1 MKLFRNQDGQTLILT
16 ALCMTCFMGFM
27 ALAVDVGILFSSRRK
42 LQNAADAAATAA
54 ALRYINT
61 YTGSNGSA
69 AQTAAIAA
77 GNSAGQAN
85 ASAGSVSVVVNTNP
99 NSPAAH
105 RGCVGTNCYFEAIVS
120 QQNPTFFY
128 SAFYALWKGQ
138 SAGTVAVAARAVA
151 GAPGVADNC
160 VYLTNKNGTALKVQ
174 GNWAIDAST
183 CGVYINSSSSTV
195 EDDTGKAAK
204 SGISATSISIVGSV
218 PNNVTIA
225 PGSSPTVL
233 STLPQSIPFGDV
245 SAPTVPATCPAA
257 PAGKLTG
264 SPAAGCYSGTVSIGN
279 ATLNGLYIFTG
290 DVTINGAVTGTNVTL
305 AIMNSGGTYGSLSVK
320 PGNSTVNLTA
330 PTTGTYS
337 GIVVYQP
344 IANTNALNLQAG
356 NTHGTWTGWVYAP
369 GATLSMQDNGSKN
382 FTMGG
387 LVVDHIDNGPA
398 ALYITGYTPSSS
410 PLKYVAL
417 VE

>member
-1 MKLFRNQDGQTLILT
+1 MV
-16 ALCMTCFMGFM
+16 CFMGFM

-61 YTGSNGSA
+61 YTGTNGSA
-69 AQTAAIAA
+69 AQAAAIDA
-77 GNSAGQAN
+77 GNKAGQAN
-85 ASAGSVSVVVNTNP
+85 VSGSSVSVAVNTNP
-99 NSPAAH
+99 ASPAAH
-105 RGCVGTNCYFEAIVS
+105 RGCVGTDCYFEAIVS

-138 SAGTVAVAARAVA
+138 SAGTVGVGARAVA
-151 GAPGVADNC
+151 GAPGAADNC
-160 VYLTNKNGTALKVQ
+160 IYLTNKNGTALKVQ
-174 GNWAIDAST
+174 GNWKIDASN

-195 EDDTGKAAK
+195 EDDTGKAAN
-204 SGISATSISIVGSV
+204 SGVSAASISIVGSM

-233 STLPQSIPFGDV
+233 QTLPQSVPFSDV
-245 SAPTVPATCPAA
+245 PGPTVPATCPA
-257 PAGKLTG
+257 PSGNKLTG
-264 SPAAGCYSGTVSIGN
+264 TAAAGCYSGTVNLGN

-305 AIMNSGGTYGSLSVK
+305 AIMNSGSLTIK
-320 PGNSTVNLTA
+320 PGGSTVNLTA

-337 GIVVYQP
+337 GLVIYQP
-344 IANTNALNLQAG
+344 ISNTNTIKMQAG
-356 NTHGTWTGWVYAP
+356 STRGTLGGWVYAP
-369 GATLSMQDNGSKN
+369 GATLSMQDNGGPT
-382 FTMGG
+382 FTVGG

-398 ALYITGYTPSSS
+398 SLTITGYTPSSS
-410 PLKYVAL
+410 PIKYVAL

>member
-1 MKLFRNQDGQTLILT
+1 MRMFRNEEGQTLVIT
-16 ALCMTCFMGFM
+16 ALCMVCFMGFM
-27 ALAVDVGILFSSRRK
+27 ALAVDVGILFSARRK

-61 YTGSNGSA
+61 YTGTNGAA
-69 AQTAAIAA
+69 AQTAAIDA
-77 GNSAGQAN
+77 GNKAGQAN
-85 ASAGSVSVVVNTNP
+85 SSGSVNVVVNTNP
-99 NSPAAH
+99 ASPAAH
-105 RGCVGTNCYFEAIVS
+105 RGCVGTNCYFEAIVT

-128 SAFYALWKGQ
+128 SAFFALWKGQ
-138 SAGTVAVAARAVA
+138 SAGTVGVGARAVA
-151 GAPGVADNC
+151 GSPGVSDNC
-160 VYLTNKNGTALKVQ
+160 IYLTNKNGTALKVQ
-174 GNWAIDAST
+174 GNWDINAAN
-183 CGVYINSSSSTV
+183 CGVYINSSSSSV

-204 SGISATSISIVGSV
+204 SGISAASISIVGSM
-218 PNNVTIA
+218 PNDVTIA
-225 PGSSPTVL
+225 PGSNPTVL
-233 STLPQSIPFGDV
+233 QTLPQSIPFGDV
-245 SAPTVPATCPAA
+245 PSPTVPASCPA
-257 PAGKLTG
+257 PSGGKLTG
-264 SPAAGCYSGTVSIGN
+264 TPAAGCYSGTVTIGN
-279 ATLNGLYIFTG
+279 ATLNGLYVFTG

-305 AIMNSGGTYGSLSVK
+305 AIMNSGSTWGSLTVK

-337 GIVVYQP
+337 GIVVFQP
-344 IANTNALNLQAG
+344 TANTNTLKLQAG

-369 GATLSMQDNGSKN
+369 GAALSMQDNGSKN